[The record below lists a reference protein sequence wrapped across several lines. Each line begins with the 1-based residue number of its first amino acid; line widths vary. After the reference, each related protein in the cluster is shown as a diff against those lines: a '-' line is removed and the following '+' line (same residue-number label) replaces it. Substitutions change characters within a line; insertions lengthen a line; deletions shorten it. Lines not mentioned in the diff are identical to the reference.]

1 MNKEQKAYALAKA
14 KVDVLK
20 CQQEKNEAEFIRK
33 SGYYNPDG
41 KIPTVLYAIED
52 EAEYERLCKAFDVDE
67 SNLFNK
73 QCEAEQ
79 ALRTA
84 EDNMIDYALSITP
97 EPARSILAEVRNE
110 YKYHQKLVDLAFRL
124 DTSTVPV

>member
-20 CQQEKNEAEFIRK
+20 YQQEKNEAEFIRK

-41 KIPTVLYAIED
+41 KIPTDLCAIED
-52 EAEYERLCKAFDVDE
+52 EAEYERLCKAFDEDE
-67 SNLFNK
+67 SNLFNRL
-73 QCEAEQ
+73 CDAEQ

-84 EDNMIDYALSITP
+84 EDKLIDYALFITP
-97 EPARSILAEVRNE
+97 EPARSILAGSRKE
-110 YKYHQKLVDLAFRL
+110 YKYRMKLVDLAFRL